1 MNLTHRKITL
11 ILLFLTFF
19 LQAET
24 QKEPIPT
31 IEQLF
36 NVKTIK
42 VKMLTASIEQIN
54 YGYIV
59 SEDSRK
65 VDIHAWFSGYVI
77 KLFADTLYKK
87 VEKGDAL
94 AQVYS
99 PEVYQSKQ
107 DYLHSLEFNAK
118 RPSPQM
124 LQSAKIKLRL
134 LGVSDEEIK
143 RIEVERKV
151 NELTTI
157 YAPQSGW
164 IFKKNINQGASFNT
178 QTKLFQIVNLEK
190 VWVEVKLYQNEI
202 EKLSFLEH
210 FIVKPKGIHKTF
222 TAKKSLLYP
231 VLNAKEATAT
241 LRLTLDNEQAL
252 LMPGMYVKVHA
263 AAPTKSR
270 LVIPRTAAIRKNGT
284 WYAFLATEFK
294 GEYEPVLIDIKPL
307 DSQHY
312 EILKGLNEGDT
323 LVNNA
328 LFMMDSDAQING
340 IY

>member
-11 ILLFLTFF
+11 ILLFLTLF

-42 VKMLTASIEQIN
+42 VKMLTASTEQIN

-87 VEKGDAL
+87 VAKGDAL

-164 IFKKNINQGASFNT
+164 VFEKNINQGASFNT

-231 VLNAKEATAT
+231 VLNPKEATAT

-263 AAPTKSR
+263 SAPAKSR

>member
-11 ILLFLTFF
+11 ILLFLTLF

-42 VKMLTASIEQIN
+42 VKMLTTSIEQIN

-143 RIEVERKV
+143 RIEMERKV

-164 IFKKNINQGASFNT
+164 VFEKNINQGASFNT

-231 VLNAKEATAT
+231 CAKC
-241 LRLTLDNEQAL
+241 
-252 LMPGMYVKVHA
+252 
-263 AAPTKSR
+263 
-270 LVIPRTAAIRKNGT
+270 
-284 WYAFLATEFK
+284 
-294 GEYEPVLIDIKPL
+294 
-307 DSQHY
+307 
-312 EILKGLNEGDT
+312 
-323 LVNNA
+323 
-328 LFMMDSDAQING
+328 
-340 IY
+340 